1 VSDKTKRDSAYGDL
15 FSNAFGRATFLFLP
29 AWTLNFPHAWAYLVL
44 TFTCDVATRVYLVR
58 HDPIAAE
65 RRRQNRATNEERP
78 AQRQAHAAL
87 QLLFMGVLLTCAL
100 DHRNGWSEVP
110 MALSSVGFVL
120 VGGGLF
126 VVFLASRANSYA
138 SQLVTL
144 HDGHQVIS
152 SGPYGL
158 VRHPM
163 YSGVILFTIG
173 TPLALG
179 SWWGMVVVAVTAAV
193 LAGRLLDEERFLATS
208 LAGYREYTQRVRHRL
223 VPLVW

>member
-1 VSDKTKRDSAYGDL
+1 
-15 FSNAFGRATFLFLP
+15 
-29 AWTLNFPHAWAYLVL
+29 
-44 TFTCDVATRVYLVR
+44 
-58 HDPIAAE
+58 
-65 RRRQNRATNEERP
+65 
-78 AQRQAHAAL
+78 
-87 QLLFMGVLLTCAL
+87 
-100 DHRNGWSEVP
+100 